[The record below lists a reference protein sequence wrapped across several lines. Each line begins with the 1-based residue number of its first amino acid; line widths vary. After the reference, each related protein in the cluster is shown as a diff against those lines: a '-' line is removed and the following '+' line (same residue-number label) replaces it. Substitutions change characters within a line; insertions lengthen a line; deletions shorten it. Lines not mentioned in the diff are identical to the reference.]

1 MNRSVRME
9 MEGKRERER
18 AREKI
23 RERKSGWRGRLGWR
37 RLGRR
42 EGENARVAPLVKEK

>member
-37 RLGRR
+37 LGRR